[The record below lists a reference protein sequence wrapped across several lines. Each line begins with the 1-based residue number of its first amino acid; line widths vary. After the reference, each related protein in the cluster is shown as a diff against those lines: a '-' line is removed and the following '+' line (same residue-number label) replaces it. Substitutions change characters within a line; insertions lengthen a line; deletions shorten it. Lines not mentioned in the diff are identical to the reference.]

1 MHIYLLSVTHQIN
14 HSTRHLQN
22 VNEWLQISKHAFT
35 APAFKSSPS
44 RQCALPPPCF
54 VCGCRCPCA
63 APPVEQRVPSPCPH
77 QRRCRALPRA
87 GAPHGPMC
95 TLRSGIPPVPP
106 HALGHGLYAAGDAG
120 GWCLAVPQQGHS
132 SSPCSKASTWG
143 QGLCHSLVID

>member
-22 VNEWLQISKHAFT
+22 VNKCLQISKHAFI

-44 RQCALPPPCF
+44 RQCALHPPCF

-63 APPVEQRVPSPCPH
+63 APPVEQRVHPPCPH

-95 TLRSGIPPVPP
+95 TLRSGVPP
-106 HALGHGLYAAGDAG
+106 RAT
-120 GWCLAVPQQGHS
+120 
-132 SSPCSKASTWG
+132 PCSGTRAVCCWG
-143 QGLCHSLVID
+143 CWGVMPGHAPTRSLLLPLLQGIYVGTGSLSFPGY